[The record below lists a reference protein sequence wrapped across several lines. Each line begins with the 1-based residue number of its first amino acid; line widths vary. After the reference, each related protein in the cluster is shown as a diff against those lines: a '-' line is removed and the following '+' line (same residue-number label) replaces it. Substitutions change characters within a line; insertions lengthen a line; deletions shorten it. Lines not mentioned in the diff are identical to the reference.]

1 MNDID
6 YSPQQA
12 TNVCLGVANIK
23 RVLET
28 FGLPITSF
36 QDLYKMIKIPQKEKQ
51 FVIFYSFKRLNVN
64 FSMSEILNTYIYVS
78 IIYKTCAKL
87 LHVKKIF

>member
-1 MNDID
+1 MYDID

-28 FGLPITSF
+28 FGLQIRSF
-36 QDLYKMIKIPQKEKQ
+36 QDLYKMILIPQKE
-51 FVIFYSFKRLNVN
+51 IHIYYS
-64 FSMSEILNTYIYVS
+64 
-78 IIYKTCAKL
+78 
-87 LHVKKIF
+87 